1 MHGPFFDI
9 RKPYWHRTSGDSPQW
24 WVFIRVGDVM
34 LPTYSSYPGTRV
46 KADDEDKKDVGVMG
60 TVSLIQNVTLS
71 TQPICSFD
79 WNSDKVCVCA

>member
-1 MHGPFFDI
+1 
-9 RKPYWHRTSGDSPQW
+9 
-24 WVFIRVGDVM
+24 M